1 MIDMPRD
8 SSRAGRALSKKQGA
22 GSGEERGHMS
32 NTTIPCVSNGRASLL
47 VPATVSATTLAGIIA
62 AHTHANTLSLAHTHT
77 LSLLYT
83 LTTKEI
89 AHFQRFEFV
98 KGYFSHYNK
107 K

>member
-8 SSRAGRALSKKQGA
+8 SSRAGRA

-32 NTTIPCVSNGRASLL
+32 NTTIPCVTNGRASLL
-47 VPATVSATTLAGIIA
+47 VPATVSATTLAGIIY
-62 AHTHANTLSLAHTHT
+62 THAHSVSHTLTHT

>member
-22 GSGEERGHMS
+22 GSGKERGHMS

-62 AHTHANTLSLAHTHT
+62 AYTHTHTHSVSYTHTHT

-89 AHFQRFEFV
+89 AHF
-98 KGYFSHYNK
+98 
-107 K
+107 